1 MSIELQIQSSLLGA
15 ITARAV
21 QARLRTTC
29 FQPIGAVYI
38 DHADVAATPVELITA
53 NAAVR
58 LRIPLNVF
66 VVRRED
72 VLAAPNAVPAGAS
85 VPAGT
90 VVVILEMAA
99 TGAVVSLR
107 CVDADLGSL
116 GLALGASAPAA
127 KAAIVNAVGTPIASD
142 LTKALKQLGM
152 PVPTSSKVELIAGI
166 VAIRFEPVGG
176 PVAHL
181 FPGQDWG
188 MFLDGASVEQL
199 ARSKVPN
206 DLTSHIA
213 SLTIDAHWRPAGST
227 PHVDLDYAGKAP
239 QVPDPFSGDVDGT
252 LGCDFSLTPP
262 PLRGLRTTVHWSLHI
277 NLGDFVPGFIDN
289 LVESVIEGFMDPTKF
304 GGTPIGDHAFTLDSP
319 LPDVSFGGARFGYT
333 SVVASPAGMTL
344 GGPVRLSLDPG
355 KDTLQPSVHLFG
367 LPYRLEFCRL
377 LAKSG
382 SGVPN
387 KTLSLSEVTTR
398 GSVWLE
404 NLGAFCDVEI
414 LSPGSWIE
422 PYITRRDQGAENFE
436 ITIVIPSAVALGI
449 VEPVHLIVR
458 TARGVRLIDLGTPPP
473 AILDAN
479 GNVTNALI
487 VYIPNCL
494 FIEVEHGIKWAGAGG
509 LLDQSVVNPPLEH
522 PDWTTYLGRHHG
534 IDVQLLTLS
543 ALEPGELIQFRSRD
557 HAVDVTADRNGRALV
572 PVFLPLANDQGPAS
586 LIRVNRR
593 SIAGHFT
600 TSTAIFVDQ
609 ASLPA
614 GARHRLTSSVDGT
627 ALLTTEFD
635 DHIDVHEIGPLGAPI
650 LLKRE
655 TACMQE
661 YLGGVAQAEVS
672 QLVASTGTNDLV
684 KHQRHGA
691 ISPQAQPSHE
701 EVALN
706 PQPLPPQDV
715 VISACNPLLA
725 QRINLPGIT
734 SLVAVPG
741 FAEAPIALATMAD
754 GSMLVLDLG
763 RDGTTR
769 VAGTFAG
776 PIGVLDVS
784 GDWAIAADPDRVS
797 IYRVTREAEQ
807 CSCEDRYEL

>member
-1 MSIELQIQSSLLGA
+1 MSIELQIQSSILGA

-29 FQPIGAVYI
+29 FAPIASVYI

-58 LRIPLNVF
+58 LRVPLDVF

-72 VLAAPNAVPAGAS
+72 VLAAPNAVPAGATI
-85 VPAGT
+85 PAGT
-90 VVVILEMAA
+90 VVVVLEMAA

-127 KAAIVNAVGTPIASD
+127 KAAIVNAVGSPMTSD

-166 VAIRFEPVGG
+166 VAIRFEPAGEG
-176 PVAHL
+176 VAHL
-181 FPGQDWG
+181 FPDHEWG
-188 MFLDGASVEQL
+188 MFLDGVLVENL
-199 ARSKVPN
+199 AMSKIPKKVK
-206 DLTSHIA
+206 DLISRIP
-213 SLTIDAHWRPAGST
+213 SSTIDAHWRPAGDQ
-227 PHVDLDYAGKAP
+227 PHVDIDYAGKIP
-239 QVPDPFSGDVDGT
+239 VPDPFTAGFDGVI
-252 LGCDFSLTPP
+252 GCDFSLTSTITKF
-262 PLRGLRTTVHWSLHI
+262 LRTTVHWSLHI
-277 NLGDFVPGFIDN
+277 DLGALVPRYF
-289 LVESVIEGFMDPTKF
+289 EKEFEGKFASAFDPATF

-333 SVVASPAGMTL
+333 SVVASPAGMTI
-344 GGPVRLSLDPG
+344 GGPVRLPLDPG
-355 KDTLQPSVHLFG
+355 KDTLQPSVHQFG

-382 SGVPN
+382 SGAPN
-387 KTLSLSEVTTR
+387 DTVSLSEVTTE

-414 LSPGSWIE
+414 LSPGSWID
-422 PYITRRDQGAENFE
+422 PYITRRSQGAENYE

-458 TARGVRLIDLGTPPP
+458 TARGVRLVDLGTPPP
-473 AILDAN
+473 VILDAN
-479 GNVTNALI
+479 GNVTNAL
-487 VYIPNCL
+487 VDLIPDCL
-494 FIEVEHGIKWAGAGG
+494 FINVEHGIKWAGGGG

-522 PDWTTYLGRHHG
+522 PDWTTYLGRHRG

-543 ALEPGELIQFRSRD
+543 ALEPGELIQFRSLD
-557 HAVDVTADRNGRALV
+557 HAVDVTVDRNGRALV
-572 PVFLPLANDQGPAS
+572 PVLLPVANNQGPAS
-586 LIRVNRR
+586 LIRVNRH

-600 TSTAIFVDQ
+600 VRAAIFVDQ

-614 GARHRLTSSVDGT
+614 GTQHRLASSVDGT
-627 ALLTTEFD
+627 AVLTTEFD

-650 LLKRE
+650 LLTRE
-655 TACMQE
+655 TAYRQE
-661 YLGGVAQAEVS
+661 YRGGVAQAEVS
-672 QLVASTGTNDLV
+672 HSSTGGIL
-684 KHQRHGA
+684 
-691 ISPQAQPSHE
+691 PSSE
-701 EVALN
+701 EATLN
-706 PQPLPPQDV
+706 PQPLPPQEV
-715 VISACNPLLA
+715 VTSACNPLLA
-725 QRINLPGIT
+725 QRVNLPGIT

-741 FAEAPIALATMAD
+741 FPQEPIVLATVAD
-754 GSMLVLDLG
+754 GSMLVLDLDD
-763 RDGTTR
+763 DGTVR

-784 GDWAIAADPDRVS
+784 GDWAIATDPDRVS

-807 CSCEDRYEL
+807 CACEDR